1 MFVFQKFEDVMQKSK
16 KGVILVSFGSVAQS
30 INMPQEVKQVF
41 LETFK
46 KFPDITFLWK
56 YEKDEHKI
64 AEGYEN
70 VVTDKWVPQ
79 NDLLGIYCTY
89 KKTFSRF
96 GNPIPNDSYHKF
108 YRES

>member
-1 MFVFQKFEDVMQKSK
+1 MQKSK
-16 KGVILVSFGSVAQS
+16 KGVILVSFGTVALS
-30 INMPQEVKQVF
+30 HNMPQEVKQVF

-64 AEGYEN
+64 AEGYQN

-79 NDLLGIYCTY
+79 NDLLGMYVDYMICY
-89 KKTFSRF
+89 S
-96 GNPIPNDSYHKF
+96 I
-108 YRES
+108 